1 VRPPGQLQRLGDEDA
16 LVQPLQLLKR
26 YGTAAEVQD
35 FATKHAMRYLLIA
48 ADEEPA
54 RRSFGRLNLMMGLPV
69 TLVVDRS
76 GIIRRR
82 VIGPQTREAFEAA
95 VRGVS

>member
-1 VRPPGQLQRLGDEDA
+1 
-16 LVQPLQLLKR
+16 
-26 YGTAAEVQD
+26 
-35 FATKHAMRYLLIA
+35 
-48 ADEEPA
+48 
-54 RRSFGRLNLMMGLPV
+54 MMGLTV

-95 VRGVS
+95 VRGVA

>member
-1 VRPPGQLQRLGDEDA
+1 
-16 LVQPLQLLKR
+16 
-26 YGTAAEVQD
+26 
-35 FATKHAMRYLLIA
+35 MRYLLLA

-54 RRSFGRLNLMMGLPV
+54 RRYFGRLNLVMGLPV

-82 VIGPQTREAFEAA
+82 LIGPQTREAFETA